1 MQQQS
6 TDVLDPG
13 SLPVDPREAALLLLG
28 MTAGE
33 LKSIDEKVI
42 SGRNSVGG
50 IRSDINKIVSD
61 IRGMPAPGNARQ
73 PKPAQQPQRSVP
85 QPVPQPVP
93 VQPAP
98 QPSQP
103 TAQLDPNQLEFDFYK
118 KIKPED
124 IEYQLRLIQ
133 NNIKSLETK
142 VDIIIDY
149 FKKKDIAN
157 GNHDQ

>member
-85 QPVPQPVP
+85 QPVPQP
-93 VQPAP
+93 
-98 QPSQP
+98 SQP